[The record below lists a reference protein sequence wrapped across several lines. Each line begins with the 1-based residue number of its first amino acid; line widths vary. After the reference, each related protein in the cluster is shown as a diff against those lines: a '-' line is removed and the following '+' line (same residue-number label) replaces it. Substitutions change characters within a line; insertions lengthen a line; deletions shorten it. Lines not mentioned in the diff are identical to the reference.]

1 MEFKLINPDTF
12 VKVIEFNYDDLQK
25 WITEQVEKYQN
36 LSYTDETI
44 KDAKEDR
51 AALNKFRER
60 IDAARKDVKKRYL
73 EPYNN
78 FEEKVKKLLALIEK
92 PAAAIDTQVKEYEE
106 RKKSEKEEQIKEYFN
121 AVVGDLSKLLS
132 YDKIFDKKWLNATT
146 NIKSVQT
153 QIDQIIEK
161 VKFDLQTIKDLKSEW
176 ELTLIDTYLQTL
188 DIAAALREKTRL
200 EERQKAIMEEGSV
213 EQTMSIEQVANVSEQ
228 VNDQVNDQVS
238 DQVEPVKIYTRKFW
252 VKGSADQ
259 LRTLGQYMKEHGI
272 EYGGIE

>member
-78 FEEKVKKLLALIEK
+78 FEEKVKKLLALIEE

-228 VNDQVNDQVS
+228 VNDQVS

-259 LRTLGQYMKEHGI
+259 LRTLGQYMEEHGI

>member
-78 FEEKVKKLLALIEK
+78 FEEKVKKLLALIEE

-213 EQTMSIEQVANVSEQ
+213 EQTMSIEQVANVSKQ
-228 VNDQVNDQVS
+228 VNDQVSDQVS

-272 EYGGIE
+272 EYGGI

>member
-78 FEEKVKKLLALIEK
+78 FEEKVKKLLALIEE
-92 PAAAIDTQVKEYEE
+92 PAAEIDTQVKEYEE

-213 EQTMSIEQVANVSEQ
+213 EQTMSIEQVANVSKQ
-228 VNDQVNDQVS
+228 VNDQVSDQVS

-259 LRTLGQYMKEHGI
+259 LRTLGQYMKERGI

>member
-44 KDAKEDR
+44 KVAKEDR

-78 FEEKVKKLLALIEK
+78 LEEKVKKLLALIEE

-200 EERQKAIMEEGSV
+200 EERQKAIMEGGSV
-213 EQTMSIEQVANVSEQ
+213 EQTMSIEQVANVSKQ
-228 VNDQVNDQVS
+228 VNDQVSDQVS

-259 LRTLGQYMKEHGI
+259 LRTLGQYMKERGI

>member
-78 FEEKVKKLLALIEK
+78 FEEKVKKLLALIEE

-213 EQTMSIEQVANVSEQ
+213 EQTMSIEQVANVSKQ
-228 VNDQVNDQVS
+228 VNDQVSDQVS

>member
-78 FEEKVKKLLALIEK
+78 FEEKVKKLLALIEE

-146 NIKSVQT
+146 NIKSVQV

-228 VNDQVNDQVS
+228 VNDQVSDQVS